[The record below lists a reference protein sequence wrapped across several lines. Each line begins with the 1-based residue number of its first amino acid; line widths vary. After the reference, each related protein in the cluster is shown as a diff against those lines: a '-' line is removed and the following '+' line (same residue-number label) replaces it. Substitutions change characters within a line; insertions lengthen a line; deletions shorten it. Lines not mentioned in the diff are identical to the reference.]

1 MKKGLILLL
10 TALLTLSSL
19 AACGQADKTDPAPGS
34 TAAESSGESTS
45 SDKTA
50 VPSDTNEGTS
60 STEIAAAE
68 TEPLDDSLLQATDLA
83 GVWKAT
89 SLEIENE
96 TIDTAKEGFR
106 IHFEFEK
113 GNKNVKYFIGMPG
126 IGGKGQVP
134 YQTDG
139 YQILLSFSDSEA
151 LAGTKE
157 RLNYDPEKDI
167 ITGSFSFLGCPM
179 IIERADDEEFPL
191 SKEEK
196 AEKTKQEIPPI
207 TGEAEALV
215 GTWNIS
221 HAISQGNT
229 VTAEEADL
237 NETLKFEKDATA
249 SDSMDGFVQDG
260 YWTFAD
266 GKITFL
272 TEDGVLY
279 QEYIYNSSD
288 QTLEIKTDNIEL
300 YYKKK

>member
-10 TALLTLSSL
+10 TALLTLCSL

-34 TAAESSGESTS
+34 TAAESSGETTS
-45 SDKTA
+45 SD
-50 VPSDTNEGTS
+50 
-60 STEIAAAE
+60 E
-68 TEPLDDSLLQATDLA
+68 TEPLDDSLLQAEDLA
-83 GVWKAT
+83 GLWKAT
-89 SLEIENE
+89 SMEIENE

-106 IHFEFEK
+106 IYFEFEK
-113 GNKNVKYFIGMPG
+113 DNKNVKYFIGMPG
-126 IGGKGQVP
+126 VGGKGQVP

-139 YQILLSFSDSEA
+139 YQILLSFSDSPM

-157 RLNYDPEKDI
+157 TLQYDPEKDL